1 MGSLMNLL
9 MNGNFYIVISIGTFA
24 CYLFLSS
31 CFISIPRDEKVIRY
45 LRMILTA
52 LLCWTMGSMLMR
64 LQISPGAAFWYQFSM
79 LGLFIIPIAVY
90 GFLFCV
96 LEITGKTKLLNVCM
110 LLTLAVFILNAFT
123 GCLLPVPEMQV
134 LPDGTIFYVY
144 HPRGGMWLWIAAEIV
159 LIVYVTVLAHNK
171 IGTRYEYRR
180 KLGPCFWESCCSLQE
195 MSAVFCHGAKIYPWM
210 HLAVYAW
217 QSALFM

>member
-79 LGLFIIPIAVY
+79 LGLLIIPIAVY

-96 LEITGKTKLLNVCM
+96 LEITGKTRLLNV
-110 LLTLAVFILNAFT
+110 
-123 GCLLPVPEMQV
+123 
-134 LPDGTIFYVY
+134 
-144 HPRGGMWLWIAAEIV
+144 
-159 LIVYVTVLAHNK
+159 
-171 IGTRYEYRR
+171 
-180 KLGPCFWESCCSLQE
+180 
-195 MSAVFCHGAKIYPWM
+195 
-210 HLAVYAW
+210 
-217 QSALFM
+217 

>member
-1 MGSLMNLL
+1 MNLL

-134 LPDGTIFYVY
+134 LPDGTISYVY

-159 LIVYVTVLAHNK
+159 LLVYVTVLAHNK
-171 IGTRYEYRR
+171 SGHVMNTAVSWV
-180 KLGPCFWESCCSLQE
+180 PCFWESCCSLQE

>member
-64 LQISPGAAFWYQFSM
+64 LQISPGAAFWSLFSM
-79 LGLFIIPIAVY
+79 LGLFIIRVVDF
-90 GFLFCV
+90 GFFFCV
-96 LEITGKTKLLNVCM
+96 L
-110 LLTLAVFILNAFT
+110 
-123 GCLLPVPEMQV
+123 
-134 LPDGTIFYVY
+134 
-144 HPRGGMWLWIAAEIV
+144 
-159 LIVYVTVLAHNK
+159 
-171 IGTRYEYRR
+171 
-180 KLGPCFWESCCSLQE
+180 
-195 MSAVFCHGAKIYPWM
+195 
-210 HLAVYAW
+210 
-217 QSALFM
+217 